1 MKISSKIKYIVF
13 FIILINIG
21 YIFVNQ
27 QNTINTINKSIAEKQ
42 ESIDS
47 LKKENQKLQDE
58 IKLSKTDSYT
68 EKLAREKLGLI
79 KQGEIP
85 VIESKK

>member
-13 FIILINIG
+13 FIILINVG

-27 QNTINTINKSIAEKQ
+27 QITINKINKSIAEKQ
-42 ESIDS
+42 GSIDN

-85 VIESKK
+85 VMDSKK

>member
-1 MKISSKIKYIVF
+1 MKMGSKIKYIVF
-13 FIILINIG
+13 FIVLINMG
-21 YIFVNQ
+21 YIFVKQ
-27 QNTINTINKSIAEKQ
+27 QITINRINKNIS
-42 ESIDS
+42 ESQKNIDS

-85 VIESKK
+85 VIDNKK

>member
-1 MKISSKIKYIVF
+1 MKIGSKIKYIVF
-13 FIILINIG
+13 FIILINVG

-27 QNTINTINKSIAEKQ
+27 QITINKINKSIAEKQ
-42 ESIDS
+42 GSIDN

-85 VIESKK
+85 VMDSKK

>member
-1 MKISSKIKYIVF
+1 MKLSSKIKYIVF
-13 FIILINIG
+13 FIVLINMG

-27 QNTINTINKSIAEKQ
+27 QITINRINKNIS
-42 ESIDS
+42 ESQKNIDG

-85 VIESKK
+85 VIDSKK

>member
-13 FIILINIG
+13 FIILINVG